1 MGSLMNSKVRIEDD
15 LMAELR
21 SRARAEQISVT
32 RTVNRVIRVGLAPSN
47 RPCEEREQ
55 DEDVTVRM
63 GLPRVEVDKALALA
77 AALDD
82 AEIIRKM
89 SSCLPEMFSN
99 IAISSRFA

>member
-1 MGSLMNSKVRIEDD
+1 MRSEVRIGDE
-15 LMAELR
+15 LIAELR
-21 SRARAEQISVT
+21 PRARVEQMSVT
-32 RTVNRVIRVGLAPSN
+32 RTVNRVIRTGLATSN

-63 GLPRVEVDKALALA
+63 GLSRVEVDKALALA

-82 AEIIRKM
+82 AEIFRKM